1 MARERMITRTIEETV
16 VVALCMEVS
25 TATVKEETYTLGQQN
40 DDSAILKTLKK
51 QYENDDFKVVAIKSK
66 TVSEKLYG
74 MSEADFIKY
83 AKVLITRW

>member
-1 MARERMITRTIEETV
+1 MARERMVTRTIEETV
-16 VVALCMEVS
+16 VTALCMEVS

-51 QYENDDFKVVAIKSK
+51 QFETGDFKVVAIKSK

-83 AKVLITRW
+83 AKVLPAR